1 MRVVYLEREKEEAG
15 ALREGGGVG
24 GSRVARKFSF
34 RVFAKFSS
42 NLVKIS

>member
-1 MRVVYLEREKEEAG
+1 MSELRG
-15 ALREGGGVG
+15 GSMGREGGGVG